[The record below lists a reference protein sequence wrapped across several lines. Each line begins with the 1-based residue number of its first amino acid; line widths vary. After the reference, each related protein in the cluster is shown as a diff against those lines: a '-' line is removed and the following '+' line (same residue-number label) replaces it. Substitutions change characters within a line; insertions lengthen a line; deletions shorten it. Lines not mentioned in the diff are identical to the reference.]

1 MNRLFLVFFFLF
13 LSGPLYSGDLKG
25 VKLACNNSIEEL
37 SYYAFSIKER
47 NIITKWHTNWE
58 GKVHGPSEWLLR
70 EYPKK
75 IHIYNSSHTAEY
87 IVDRK
92 TLKFFSY
99 YKYNEL
105 HIGYCELTS
114 KDPEK
119 VIKAWL
125 ERDIKKQKKG
135 NKF

>member
-1 MNRLFLVFFFLF
+1 MKKLFLIFFFIF

-25 VKLACNNSIEEL
+25 VKLACNDSMSEL

-47 NIITKWHTNWE
+47 NIVTKWHTDEE
-58 GKVHGPSEWLLR
+58 GNVLGGFEWLFK

-75 IHIYNSSHTAEY
+75 IEIYNLNHTREY
-87 IVDRK
+87 TVNRK
-92 TLKFFSY
+92 TLKFSINN
-99 YKYNEL
+99 KGQGL
-105 HIGYCELTS
+105 WIGYCKLTS
-114 KDPEK
+114 KDPQQ

-125 ERDIKKQKKG
+125 EIEIKKQKKG